1 MKISCPNDEI
11 FADYIEGR
19 LSEEKRFE
27 VEDHLSS
34 CDRCI
39 EELVVASSVFQE
51 EERFQSDSVPVGV
64 TKAAVR
70 LVQGLSETGPSLSE
84 RVKQSIGDI
93 SAKVSDYLAFKP
105 GGGLQLEPIRGSKTR
120 LDKDL
125 IQVKKKYRDFDVEIE
140 MEKMGE
146 NKAHI
151 RVKIPGM
158 VEEKGP
164 VRVTLKRGDR
174 DVASQ
179 LLSGDYVLFENIPF
193 GHYSLIF
200 STDGVELG
208 EYHFEIR
215 ENRHAER

>member
-1 MKISCPNDEI
+1 
-11 FADYIEGR
+11 
-19 LSEEKRFE
+19 L
-27 VEDHLSS
+27 
-34 CDRCI
+34 
-39 EELVVASSVFQE
+39 
-51 EERFQSDSVPVGV
+51 DSAPEGV
-64 TKAAVR
+64 TKAAVH
-70 LVQGLSETGPSLSE
+70 LVQGVGKTSPSFSE
-84 RVKQSIGDI
+84 RVKQSLGDI
-93 SAKVSDYLAFKP
+93 SAKVSEYLAVKP
-105 GGGLQLEPIRGSKTR
+105 GGLQLEPIRGSKTR

-151 RVKIPGM
+151 RVKIPGI

-164 VRVTLKRGDR
+164 VRVTLKRGER

-179 LLSGDYVLFENIPF
+179 LLSGPYVLFENIPF